1 MDNIAGTPVEGE
13 NFFGRST
20 EVGRLADILRNDDI
34 LLLGPRRIGKTSIC
48 RAVMAHVKASNW
60 HAIEINVASC
70 EDELAFL
77 EKLHSALAPEM
88 ASLGSKIKDKFAAT
102 FDAISTRIK
111 SIKIAVTGAGTASV
125 DLAAPASEDW
135 IHLGNDLL
143 RLLMQADQPWLVY
156 IDELPIMLFNMIRN
170 DTPGGVKRVRRF
182 LDWFRNDVR
191 ALPGSHS
198 VRWLVSGSVGLDTL
212 VQQHGM
218 ADTINSLNH
227 QHLAAFTEDVAIA
240 MLLKLAERY
249 QLALDNEAARKLVA
263 AVQWAQPYYLQ
274 KAFHYLRQRV
284 SANLSTNANTAT
296 VADIISQIEP
306 AMNDMVQPGSDNDF
320 HHWEQRL
327 ALQLG
332 AAQAAHAIALLS
344 LAAQDATGARPENM
358 LIHLEGRMPND
369 STEKQREMFINLRDI
384 LQRDAYWWPDE
395 SSGNKRYRFHLEPLR
410 RWWLRRNS
418 L

>member
-13 NFFGRST
+13 NFFGRGT
-20 EVGRLADILRNDDI
+20 EMLRLADILRNDDI

-48 RAVMAHVKASNW
+48 RAVMGHVKTGNW

-77 EKLHSALAPEM
+77 EKLHAALAPEM
-88 ASLGSKIKDKFAAT
+88 ATLGSKIKDRFAAT

-143 RLLMQADQPWLVY
+143 QLLMQAEGGQAWLVY

-170 DTPGGVKRVRRF
+170 DAQNGVRRVRRF

-191 ALPGSHS
+191 ALPGSRS

-227 QHLAAFTEDVAIA
+227 QNLAAFTEDVAIA
-240 MLLKLAERY
+240 MVLKLADRY

-284 SANLSTNANTAT
+284 SANSNANAT
-296 VADIISQIEP
+296 VADIISQIDP

-332 AAQAAHAIALLS
+332 TVQAAHAITLLN
-344 LAAQDATGARPENM
+344 LAAQDAAGARPENM
-358 LIHLEGRMPND
+358 LAHLEGRMPND

-395 SSGNKRYRFHLEPLR
+395 SSGHKRYRFHLEPLR
-410 RWWLRRNS
+410 RWWLRRNT

>member
-20 EVGRLADILRNDDI
+20 EVRRLAEILDNDDI

-48 RAVMAHVKASNW
+48 RAVMAHVREKSW

-70 EDELAFL
+70 QDELAFL
-77 EKLHSALAPEM
+77 EKLHTALAPEM
-88 ASLGSKIKDKFAAT
+88 ASLSSKIKEGFIAT
-102 FDAISTRIK
+102 FDAISARIK
-111 SIKIAVTGAGTASV
+111 SIKIPIPGAGTASV
-125 DLAAPASEDW
+125 DLAESATEDW
-135 IHLGNDLL
+135 IAVGNEVLHLLV
-143 RLLMQADQPWLVY
+143 QANQHWLIY

-170 DTPGGVKRVRRF
+170 DTATGVKRVRRF

-191 ALPGSHS
+191 ALPDSHS

-227 QHLAAFTEDVAIA
+227 QNLAAFTDEVAIA
-240 MLLKLAERY
+240 MLFKLADRY
-249 QLALDNEAARKLVA
+249 QLALDQDSAAKLVA

-284 SANLSTNANTAT
+284 SSNAD
-296 VADIISQIEP
+296 VDIASQIEF
-306 AMNDMVQPGSDNDF
+306 AINDMVQPGSDNDF
-320 HHWEQRL
+320 HHWEHRL
-327 ALQLG
+327 VQQLSSSD
-332 AAQAAHAIALLS
+332 AAHAIALLG
-344 LAAQDATGARPENM
+344 LAAQDASGVRPEN
-358 LIHLEGRMPND
+358 LLSHLQGRMPND
-369 STEKQREMFINLRDI
+369 SAEKQREVFINLRDI

-410 RWWLRRNS
+410 RWWIRRNT